1 MTMQTSPHP
10 AFTGVLGAE
19 FGVLVNVEQYPQAV
33 VSLDES

>member
-10 AFTGVLGAE
+10 AFSALGAE

-33 VSLDES
+33 VSLDDA